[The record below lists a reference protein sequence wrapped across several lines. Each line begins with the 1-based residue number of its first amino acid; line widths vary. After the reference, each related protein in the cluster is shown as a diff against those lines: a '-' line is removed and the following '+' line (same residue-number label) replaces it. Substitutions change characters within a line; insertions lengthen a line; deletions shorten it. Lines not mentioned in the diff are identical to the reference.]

1 MKLSKKIVALGA
13 VATLGVVGGVSTAH
27 ASASTSNAM
36 YRVYNPNSGEH
47 FYTKSAY
54 EKSVLIKTGW
64 RYEGIGWN
72 APTSGSAVYRVYNP
86 NSGEHFYT
94 KSAYEKS
101 VLVGRGWRY
110 EGIGWYTANSG
121 TPLYRVYN
129 PNSGEHFYTKD
140 SYEKSSLVSRGWR
153 YEGIAWYGASSGQ
166 TNSTNANKLQYEG
179 YVYRFRP
186 EDSNKPSGEVSY
198 LVVRKAFN
206 TPKEASQWASEK
218 ANEYM
223 LKWDGYNYGW
233 GESPME
239 NGKWSDWLKH

>member
-1 MKLSKKIVALGA
+1 MKLNKKIIALGV
-13 VATLGVVGGVSTAH
+13 VATLGMAGGITTAH
-27 ASASTSNAM
+27 ASASTSNPM

-47 FYTKSAY
+47 FYTKSSY
-54 EKSVLIKTGW
+54 EKTSLVSHGW

-101 VLVGRGWRY
+101 VLVGKGWRY

-153 YEGIAWYGASSGQ
+153 YEGIAWYGASSQ
-166 TNSTNANKLQYEG
+166 PVQKYQYVG
-179 YVYRFRP
+179 W
-186 EDSNKPSGEVSY
+186 VS
-198 LVVRKAFN
+198 VDGVRKYQKVCN
-206 TPKEASQWASEK
+206 SIKEAEDYVDATLNSKEVI
-218 ANEYM
+218 E
-223 LKWDGYNYGW
+223 LGYDHSIRYGMY
-233 GESPME
+233 PID
-239 NGKWSDWLKH
+239 KK

>member
-1 MKLSKKIVALGA
+1 MKLKKKIIALGV
-13 VATLGVVGGVSTAH
+13 VATLGTAGGVTTVH
-27 ASASTSNAM
+27 AAASTSNAM
-36 YRVYNPNSGEH
+36 YRVYNPNPGEH

-54 EKSVLIKTGW
+54 EKSELVKTGW
-64 RYEGIGWN
+64 HYEGIGWN

-101 VLVGRGWRY
+101 VLVGKGWRY

-153 YEGIAWYGASSGQ
+153 YEGIAWYGTSANQ
-166 TNSTNANKLQYEG
+166 TTKPTQPTQKYQYIG
-179 YVYRFRP
+179 W
-186 EDSNKPSGEVSY
+186 VS
-198 LVVRKAFN
+198 VDGVRKYQKTFD
-206 TPKEASQWASEK
+206 TIKEADDWAVK
-218 ANEYM
+218 TANSKEVVD
-223 LKWDGYNYGW
+223 LLLAGHSIRYGMQ
-233 GESPME
+233 PID
-239 NGKWSDWLKH
+239 KK

>member
-1 MKLSKKIVALGA
+1 MKLNKKIIALGI
-13 VATLGVVGGVSTAH
+13 VATLGMAGGITTAH
-27 ASASTSNAM
+27 ASASTSNPM

-47 FYTKSAY
+47 FYTKSSY
-54 EKSVLIKTGW
+54 EKTSLVSHGW

-101 VLVGRGWRY
+101 VLVGKGWRY

-153 YEGIAWYGASSGQ
+153 YEGIAWYGSASNP
-166 TNSTNANKLQYEG
+166 T
-179 YVYRFRP
+179 P
-186 EDSNKPSGEVSY
+186 KPTQKFLGWVS
-198 LVVRKAFN
+198 VDGVRKYKKICN
-206 TPKEASQWASEK
+206 SLKEAQDYAVNT
-218 ANEYM
+218 ANSSAVNE
-223 LKWDGYNYGW
+223 LLLAGHSIRYGV
-233 GESPME
+233 EPVA
-239 NGKWSDWLKH
+239 

>member
-13 VATLGVVGGVSTAH
+13 VVTLGVVGGVSTAH

-54 EKSVLIKTGW
+54 EKSVLVKTGW

-140 SYEKSSLVSRGWR
+140 SYEKSSLVSRGWC
-153 YEGIAWYGASSGQ
+153 YEGIAWYGATASQ
-166 TNSTNANKLQYEG
+166 TTKPTQPTKPAQKYQY
-179 YVYRFRP
+179 VAW
-186 EDSNKPSGEVSY
+186 VS
-198 LVVRKAFN
+198 VDGVRKYQKTFD
-206 TPKEASQWASEK
+206 TLKEANEWGDKTKDSQEVVNLLLAGHSIR
-218 ANEYM
+218 
-223 LKWDGYNYGW
+223 YGVY
-233 GESPME
+233 PID
-239 NGKWSDWLKH
+239 KK

>member
-13 VATLGVVGGVSTAH
+13 IATLGLVGSVTTAH
-27 ASASTSNAM
+27 ASADTSVPM

-54 EKSVLIKTGW
+54 EKSSLVSRGW

-101 VLVGRGWRY
+101 VLVSRGWRY
-110 EGIGWYTANSG
+110 EGVEWHTGNSG

-129 PNSGEHFYTKD
+129 PNSGEHFYTK
-140 SYEKSSLVSRGWR
+140 SAYEKSSLVSHGWR
-153 YEGIAWYGASSGQ
+153 YEGIAWYGVSSQ
-166 TNSTNANKLQYEG
+166 SVQKYQYVG
-179 YVYRFRP
+179 W
-186 EDSNKPSGEVSY
+186 VS
-198 LVVRKAFN
+198 VDGVRKYQKVCN
-206 TPKEASQWASEK
+206 SVKEADAYVNAALNSKEVID
-218 ANEYM
+218 
-223 LKWDGYNYGW
+223 LGYDHEIGYGVYTVD
-233 GESPME
+233 
-239 NGKWSDWLKH
+239 K

>member
-54 EKSVLIKTGW
+54 EKSVLVKTGW

-153 YEGIAWYGASSGQ
+153 YEGIAWYGASTNQ
-166 TNSTNANKLQYEG
+166 ATKPTQPTNSK
-179 YVYRFRP
+179 
-186 EDSNKPSGEVSY
+186 KY
-198 LVVRKAFN
+198 LAWISVDDVRKY
-206 TPKEASQWASEK
+206 TKVCSSISEANIWTTQKLHSQEIIDLS
-218 ANEYM
+218 Y
-223 LKWDGYNYGW
+223 DHIIG
-233 GESPME
+233 
-239 NGKWSDWLKH
+239 NGLDNI